1 MEPLNAAD
9 PNPAMVALFDEA
21 LARMPEG
28 FGGISAE
35 QLNTELAEI
44 PT

>member
-1 MEPLNAAD
+1 MEALNAAE
-9 PNPAMVALFDEA
+9 PNPAMVAIFAEA

-35 QLNTELAEI
+35 ATQHGNR
-44 PT
+44 